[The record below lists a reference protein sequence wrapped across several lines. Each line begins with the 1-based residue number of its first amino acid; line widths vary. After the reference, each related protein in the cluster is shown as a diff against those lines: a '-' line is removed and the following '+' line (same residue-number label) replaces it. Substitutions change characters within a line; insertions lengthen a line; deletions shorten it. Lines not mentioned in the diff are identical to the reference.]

1 MRELHHCGDVSSK
14 QVDLTYNNKMFK
26 EESDEVAWAEAKPV
40 EACKYRHSVCE
51 QAEDPKED

>member
-1 MRELHHCGDVSSK
+1 MDVSSK